1 MLMHKPNRPPTNFK
15 DTGGHLHKPA
25 HKLFRARFVAGEE
38 EQIGHAKN
46 HSGQMK
52 IDQKLQL
59 YRPTYFL
66 QRFDRCKGYLI

>member
-1 MLMHKPNRPPTNFK
+1 
-15 DTGGHLHKPA
+15 
-25 HKLFRARFVAGEE
+25 VAGKEK
-38 EQIGHAKN
+38 QIGHAKN